1 MTMFKALVTGKV
13 SLAKTF
19 WGWGFGGTALIVA
32 ISKAGAYAGH
42 YWVIPVSHVLQA
54 LLSLAVLSGL
64 TFILKEKHTI
74 PGVVLGGVAFAI
86 FLAHFILSAIF
97 AVRFSSVIFF

>member
-1 MTMFKALVTGKV
+1 MSQSG
-13 SLAKTF
+13 S
-19 WGWGFGGTALIVA
+19 GQ
-32 ISKAGAYAGH
+32 
-42 YWVIPVSHVLQA
+42 YWLLPVSHVLQA

-74 PGVVLGGVAFAI
+74 PGVVPGGVAFAI

>member
-1 MTMFKALVTGKV
+1 MFKALVTGKL

-42 YWVIPVSHVLQA
+42 YSVIPVSHALQA

-64 TFILKEKHTI
+64 TFILKEKHSFL
-74 PGVVLGGVAFAI
+74 GVLLGGIAFAI